1 MTAESRWTPQ
11 DPADLELL
19 MAVDILLSQLTANL
33 REREGHNRAAWEV
46 IQVTGAWRSTVEY
59 WAWLS
64 HLQRLERVTP

>member
-46 IQVTGAWRSTVEY
+46 IQATDAWRATVEY

-64 HLQRLERVTP
+64 HLQRVERVTL